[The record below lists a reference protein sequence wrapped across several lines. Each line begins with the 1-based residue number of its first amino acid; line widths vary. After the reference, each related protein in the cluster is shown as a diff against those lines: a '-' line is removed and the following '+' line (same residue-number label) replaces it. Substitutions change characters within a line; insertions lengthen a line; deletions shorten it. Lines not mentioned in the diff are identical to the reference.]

1 MAKEEENIVL
11 ESNTTNTEDATEQ
24 PIKKTRKKIV
34 VEPEDTMVS
43 CLRNERIIVRF
54 LPKQNDRI
62 TNPKHVLY
70 GGMAEGATRS
80 YVVPKLESGRYVNV
94 LTDAEKDFLEEIM
107 GLEKNALSIY
117 NKKDNFWNENNP
129 NGISRVTLRKQDN
142 YFDLSSPED
151 YIRYKILLANKDT
164 IAPSLKAYEDF
175 PKITYQFVIIS
186 NGEETSSAKK
196 GMNTVMQ
203 CYTLYG
209 KFEDDTDILRTIIEI
224 MTGKHLSSNT
234 KKEFLQVQINDLIQ
248 GNGKL
253 FLKVANDPLLKTKAL
268 IKKAV
273 EAGII
278 AHRGNQYYIKDGN
291 IPMCEGGEPTLN
303 VAAQWLNLPKM
314 QEMKFSIE
322 AKLK

>member
-1 MAKEEENIVL
+1 MAKEENIVL
-11 ESNTTNTEDATEQ
+11 DNNITSTEEMAEQ
-24 PIKKTRKKIV
+24 AVKTPHKKTKEV
-34 VEPEDTMVS
+34 VEEKQLVN
-43 CLRNERIIVRF
+43 CLRNERIIIRF

-62 TNPKHVLY
+62 TNPKHVLF
-70 GGMAEGATRS
+70 GGMAEDATRS
-80 YVVPKLESGRYVNV
+80 YVVPKLESGKYVNV
-94 LTDAEKDFLEEIM
+94 LTDDEKDYLEEIM

-117 NKKDNFWNENNP
+117 NKKDNFWNETNP

-142 YFDLSSPED
+142 YLDLSNPED

-175 PKITYQFVIIS
+175 PKVTYQYVIIS
-186 NGEETSSAKK
+186 EGEETSSAKN

-209 KFEDDTDILRTIIEI
+209 KFEDNTDVLRTIIEI
-224 MTGKHLSSNT
+224 MTGKRLSSTT
-234 KKEFLQVQINDLIQ
+234 KKEFMQVQINELIQ
-248 GNGKL
+248 RNSKM
-253 FLKVANDPLLKTKAL
+253 FLKIANDPLLKTKAL

-273 EAGII
+273 DSGVI
-278 AHRGNQYYIKDGN
+278 ALRGNQYYIREGN